1 MERQR
6 RDIRAHAD
14 TVALS
19 SSLEWARA
27 RWNGDII
34 ERWVDGNWRNYRR
47 GDVVES
53 GGRGAAGATCKG
65 THASIKARVGNV
77 LVLLGSRG
85 SATLHGGAIGSIRI
99 GAARGTERPPR
110 DLSNGG
116 VNGTCSRLAVGIA
129 GTYRRRRRPVQ
140 PGQHRSRR
148 RRVNDVAS

>member
-53 GGRGAAGATCKG
+53 GGRGAAGVTCKG